1 MAGRAEKG
9 EVGFAFAG
17 EFQRAQSAA
26 DGAPGVSVDFRV
38 VGRVAVQGPIGVGDA
53 LQVRLLVRA
62 GDGFIGH
69 RERFFPDDF
78 DFALLAQERQR
89 ASHALRPLG
98 MAWLRVAEAAFIG
111 DHVHG

>member
-1 MAGRAEKG
+1 M
-9 EVGFAFAG
+9 
-17 EFQRAQSAA
+17 
-26 DGAPGVSVDFRV
+26 
-38 VGRVAVQGPIGVGDA
+38 
-53 LQVRLLVRA
+53 QVRLLVRA

-98 MAWLRVAEAAFIG
+98 MARLRVAEAAFVG
-111 DHVHG
+111 NHVHG